1 MSAPEKKLVRS
12 KSGLRMIPVN
22 NVDVSPFTISEPPWV
37 PDNEC
42 VVCMNSSCRAKF
54 DFRRRRHHC
63 RRCGRCFCN
72 SCCDSKVPL
81 NRMCFVDPVRQCN
94 VCVEVSRKENEFFDK
109 HLKTLCNGGDFVLK
123 ESGDEIEGSS
133 STFRCKLST
142 DNRTVTFESNHD
154 KHEPIQMERLES
166 VQILTGGVDAEVFP
180 RLDDDG
186 NMVASGIAMKYQN
199 HSSDKNMVK
208 LVINPTSTN
217 KREGQMWI
225 AAMQKAFKLIH
236 ETRMLDKP

>member
-12 KSGLRMIPVN
+12 KSGLRMVPVN
-22 NVDVSPFTISEPPWV
+22 YMHSSPFTVNEPPWV

-42 VVCMNSSCRAKF
+42 VVCMNSSCKAKF

-63 RRCGRCFCN
+63 RRCGRCFCS
-72 SCCDSKVPL
+72 SCCDFKVPL

-94 VCVEVSRKENEFFDK
+94 VCVEISRKENDFFDK

-123 ESGDEIEGSS
+123 ESGDEIDDSC

-142 DNRTVTFESNHD
+142 DNRTVTFDSNHD
-154 KHEPIQMERLES
+154 KHQPIQMEKLES
-166 VQILTGGVDAEVFP
+166 VQILTNGVDAE
-180 RLDDDG
+180 G
-186 NMVASGIAMKYQN
+186 NMVATGIAMKYN
-199 HSSDKNMVK
+199 SHSLDKNMVK
-208 LVINPTSTN
+208 LVINPSSTN

-236 ETRMLDKP
+236 EARMMDRP